1 MIKKF
6 EIIIIILIFNFF
18 NANLYALQNKILAK
32 VGNATVSSY
41 DLKNKIR
48 TSLVL
53 SNQEINQNNI
63 NKIKNLSLNGL
74 INLRI
79 KEIETS
85 KYDIQLN
92 QKEIFEQLKR
102 ISLNDIENF
111 KNKFKING
119 LNYNIFL
126 DELSTELKWQKLI
139 FSLYSEKITIDE
151 SEINK
156 NVEKIK
162 NQNLKK
168 KQFKLSEIEI
178 SIDDITDISRLE
190 IELKDFIK
198 KTNFNEAAKKFSVS
212 PTASDGGNLGWID
225 TMSLS
230 KDMLKVIEK
239 MKLGEIS
246 KPIKKFNTVTF
257 YTVSDIREIDSNK
270 TDVGKIR
277 ESFVNRA
284 RNELFKL
291 YSNNH
296 LSKKKNNIFIEFK

>member
-1 MIKKF
+1 MLKKF
-6 EIIIIILIFNFF
+6 KIIIIILIFNFF

-102 ISLNDIENF
+102 ISLNDVDNF

-126 DELSTELKWQKLI
+126 EELSTELKWQKLI
-139 FSLYSEKITIDE
+139 FSLYS
-151 SEINK
+151 
-156 NVEKIK
+156 
-162 NQNLKK
+162 
-168 KQFKLSEIEI
+168 
-178 SIDDITDISRLE
+178 
-190 IELKDFIK
+190 
-198 KTNFNEAAKKFSVS
+198 
-212 PTASDGGNLGWID
+212 
-225 TMSLS
+225 
-230 KDMLKVIEK
+230 
-239 MKLGEIS
+239 
-246 KPIKKFNTVTF
+246 
-257 YTVSDIREIDSNK
+257 
-270 TDVGKIR
+270 GKI
-277 ESFVNRA
+277 
-284 RNELFKL
+284 L
-291 YSNNH
+291 
-296 LSKKKNNIFIEFK
+296 